1 MIYNSVG
8 DFMKV
13 SFSKRLMA
21 YVIDYLIVSFAFVI
35 ITMGFTSSDKYGKEA
50 LELFSSL
57 SSGEITMEEYS
68 SEAKDLIYREQKS
81 EVPVNIA
88 STVLFIG
95 YFAVFGY
102 LNKGQTIGKKVFKIR
117 IREKNDDPSIKAM
130 VIRSLLI
137 YGILT
142 SIYSAI
148 FVNILNIND
157 FNIGNSIVTY
167 IENIVIIVSFFM
179 IMYRKDGRGLHDI
192 LAGTNVIEE
201 VK

>member
-102 LNKGQTIGKKVFKIR
+102 LNKGQTK
-117 IREKNDDPSIKAM
+117 
-130 VIRSLLI
+130 L
-137 YGILT
+137 
-142 SIYSAI
+142 
-148 FVNILNIND
+148 
-157 FNIGNSIVTY
+157 
-167 IENIVIIVSFFM
+167 
-179 IMYRKDGRGLHDI
+179 MYRLF
-192 LAGTNVIEE
+192 E
-201 VK
+201 